1 MTLYHYL
8 KESEI
13 RLRSWDSIGVGIWRL
28 VVRYGALPI
37 SLRLLG
43 LLYRI
48 LSMLPVLKP
57 NLAYFRCW
65 ISLLVPEVRNT
76 TPPPP
81 HTHTHTHTFRE
92 DKFNTNSPADPLFY
106 LHHAAIDWFWWIW
119 QSQDPA
125 RLEEISGGTILG
137 DPNSAK
143 TTLETALDIGP
154 LGPVITIADVMD
166 IQGGGLMCYEYV

>member
-1 MTLYHYL
+1 
-8 KESEI
+8 
-13 RLRSWDSIGVGIWRL
+13 
-28 VVRYGALPI
+28 
-37 SLRLLG
+37 
-43 LLYRI
+43 
-48 LSMLPVLKP
+48 MLDFFASSGGNKH
-57 NLAYFRCW
+57 
-65 ISLLVPEVRNT
+65 
-76 TPPPP
+76 PP
-81 HTHTHTHTFRE
+81 THTFRE

-143 TTLETALDIGP
+143 TTLETTLDIGP